1 MKINWLKNKLKSD
14 YINPQAVIDDSDQ
27 SMKNSILLWVV
38 CVFIILICVWAALAN
53 VDVVVR
59 GQGRVI
65 PLSKVQVIQS
75 QDGGVIDN
83 IFVKVGQKITK
94 GQKLLVLNDI
104 QKNSAYQETTERMR
118 ALTTHSAVLR
128 ALNESVLIN
137 DQSDYKN
144 QQMSLDKNIVFDKKE
159 ISYPADIQ
167 QDPILTIN
175 AKNEFDSKF
184 NQLINKVNGL
194 RQQVN
199 EKISMLADCQSES
212 RLLSESYSFSVKEL
226 NVTTPLAKDGV
237 VPQVELLK
245 LRRSVNETNRQ
256 KQANQSK
263 CKSLEIQI
271 KQAVSDKMNIA
282 LEFKSTTQDDL
293 NKAQDE
299 LTALSKSSTGLKDR
313 VMRTDIKSPVNG
325 VVKSLSFNT
334 IGGVV
339 KPAET
344 IMEIVPDDRVLLVEA
359 DILPKDVAFLKPS
372 LKALIKLTAYDY
384 SKYGS
389 INGTIET
396 IGADSIEDKK
406 GNLFYKVTILMDN
419 SNQKLDIIPGMIANV
434 DIITGKRTVLSYFT
448 SPIVNAM
455 SSSFGE

>member
-1 MKINWLKNKLKSD
+1 
-14 YINPQAVIDDSDQ
+14 
-27 SMKNSILLWVV
+27 
-38 CVFIILICVWAALAN
+38 
-53 VDVVVR
+53 
-59 GQGRVI
+59 
-65 PLSKVQVIQS
+65 S

-167 QDPILTIN
+167 QDPLLTIN
-175 AKNEFDSKF
+175 AQNEFDSKF

-389 INGTIET
+389 IDGTIET

-419 SNQKLDIIPGMIANV
+419 SNHKLDIIPGMVANV
-434 DIITGKRTVLSYFT
+434 DI
-448 SPIVNAM
+448 
-455 SSSFGE
+455 